1 MYDFRP
7 VRNEVCVYLKYHLEL
22 AVSGIFERREGSN
35 DTNLKFQPQI
45 MEKLRL
51 LTLLFLTVVIA
62 ACQKDPTQNGSSDPD
77 VVSFQGSVSFKTV
90 DPAEKGLDL
99 IWNADVDRI
108 GLFAADGETVEH
120 ANIYYAAFSSAANT
134 QFVCPSQDRRIVWS
148 AGAASRDFYA
158 YYPYRTTYDD
168 LTAVPVAIAAKQKGA
183 AGATKHLKKL
193 VNLYA
198 VSKGVKGPVE
208 TVSLPFESVAAVIE
222 LRLAADRTLSD
233 VRNITCLLYTS
244 DAADD

>member
-1 MYDFRP
+1 MDYFTEFFRIKDYETEQSGCSQGAFYSLATKIGLIMYDFRP

-77 VVSFQGSVSFKTV
+77 VVSFQGSASFKTV

-134 QFVCPSQDRRIVWS
+134 QVRLSFAGPANRVERRCC
-148 AGAASRDFYA
+148 
-158 YYPYRTTYDD
+158 
-168 LTAVPVAIAAKQKGA
+168 LTR
-183 AGATKHLKKL
+183 
-193 VNLYA
+193 
-198 VSKGVKGPVE
+198 
-208 TVSLPFESVAAVIE
+208 F
-222 LRLAADRTLSD
+222 LRLLSLSYD
-233 VRNITCLLYTS
+233 IR
-244 DAADD
+244 

>member
-1 MYDFRP
+1 
-7 VRNEVCVYLKYHLEL
+7 
-22 AVSGIFERREGSN
+22 
-35 DTNLKFQPQI
+35 

-134 QFVCPSQDRRIVWS
+134 QVRLSFAGPANRVERRCC
-148 AGAASRDFYA
+148 
-158 YYPYRTTYDD
+158 
-168 LTAVPVAIAAKQKGA
+168 LTR
-183 AGATKHLKKL
+183 
-193 VNLYA
+193 
-198 VSKGVKGPVE
+198 
-208 TVSLPFESVAAVIE
+208 F
-222 LRLAADRTLSD
+222 LRLLSLSYD
-233 VRNITCLLYTS
+233 IR
-244 DAADD
+244 

>member
-1 MYDFRP
+1 
-7 VRNEVCVYLKYHLEL
+7 
-22 AVSGIFERREGSN
+22 
-35 DTNLKFQPQI
+35 

-120 ANIYYAAFSSAANT
+120 ANIYYAAFSSAANR
-134 QFVCPSQDRRIVWS
+134 VERRCC
-148 AGAASRDFYA
+148 
-158 YYPYRTTYDD
+158 
-168 LTAVPVAIAAKQKGA
+168 LTR
-183 AGATKHLKKL
+183 
-193 VNLYA
+193 
-198 VSKGVKGPVE
+198 
-208 TVSLPFESVAAVIE
+208 F
-222 LRLAADRTLSD
+222 LRLLSLSYD
-233 VRNITCLLYTS
+233 IR
-244 DAADD
+244 